1 MAKLIAYRLL
11 LAVPQLIVSPI
22 LAFSLTYLIPGSPAA
37 AILGVS
43 ATPDSVAALET
54 QLGLDE
60 PAPARLV
67 DYLGDAVQGD
77 FGESY
82 RLRKPGYRS
91 GARTDAGDPVDGV
104 RWGDRR
110 SRARLSRWG
119 SSPGPDLTRGVT
131 GSSWVARQW
140 RSPFRSSGS
149 GCSCCWCSINL
160 KWMPVV
166 AYTPFTDN
174 PLEWARG
181 MILPSLSLGVAAS
194 GLIARQMRAGMARC
208 AQLQLRRFA
217 HRSRGVPAATSYL
230 RYGIKNAM
238 VPVLAATGLTFAILV
253 GASFGIERV
262 FSVPGVGS
270 LMLGSVTGKDYP
282 VVQGAV
288 VLIAVFVIVLN
299 ILDRRRLRPDQPP
312 DPSAMSSLTELEV
325 AQPEDQRSRPSC

>member
-11 LAVPQLIVSPI
+11 LAVPQLIVI
-22 LAFSLTYLIPGSPAA
+22 TVLAFSLTYLIPGSPAA

-67 DYLGDAVQGD
+67 AYLGDAVQGD

-82 RLRKPGYRS
+82 RLRKPV
-91 GARTDAGDPVDGV
+91 TDLVLERMPATLSMVFGGVTVALVLGFTMGIVAGT
-104 RWGDRR
+104 R
-110 SRARLSRWG
+110 
-119 SSPGPDLTRGVT
+119 PDSWRDRGVMGGT
-131 GSSWVARQW
+131 AVAVAVPQFW
-140 RSPFRSSGS
+140 LGLLLLLVFA
-149 GCSCCWCSINL
+149 INL
-160 KWMPVV
+160 KWLPVV
-166 AYTPFTDN
+166 AYVPFTDN

-181 MILPSLSLGVAAS
+181 MILPSLALGIAAS
-194 GLIARQMRAGMARC
+194 GLIARQMRAGMARSLNSNY
-208 AQLQLRRFA
+208 ADSLITAGVSRRDF
-217 HRSRGVPAATSYL
+217 VL

-238 VPVLAATGLTFAILV
+238 VPVLAATGLTFAILI

-288 VLIAVFVIVLN
+288 VLVAVFVIVLN
-299 ILDRRRLRPDQPP
+299 IIVDVGYGLINPRTRPQ
-312 DPSAMSSLTELEV
+312 
-325 AQPEDQRSRPSC
+325 